1 VHHVRVAVTFVCLSL
16 LACTQTAVV
25 ANSDEP
31 PKSESQKALLNPSG
45 PDITVNQARL
55 QASVQVLTN
64 QTISREEIED
74 GCAVGGTTNRTLIR
88 FDVETPNRG
97 PGHLSVGD
105 PTCRST
111 DPSASCANVDC
122 DVAPSCCSGGRHV
135 CTVPNSPELG
145 RGFEYNSAHR
155 HIHFRSFAQY
165 RLLTPTGTIAAQGHK
180 QSFCLMDM
188 LDVTPG
194 SCTRRFGCGNQGI
207 SAGCADLYSASLP
220 CGFVDVTGVAGGDY
234 QLEVVMDP
242 EDVINESNEANN
254 RVLVNVRVPDNGGPP
269 PDAGQPLHQLF
280 LVRDGVGDVVQATQY
295 YRTVLPGTD
304 LSTYTF
310 DRWKTD
316 NLGTRPVVSGLYRNV
331 AELGFWREMTCT
343 ATVGRGAGG
352 CFVTNWNEVDDRE
365 RGVAN
370 LGTVAMNISPDGF
383 TRFFVFSPQGV
394 LQPFAILDSEGE
406 KFVPQTCT
414 SCHSGAYQPQRGPD
428 LGSVFREFEP
438 SQFQPRP
445 GITVAAAEAEWFALN
460 QAVRSANAALRGEA
474 QGAPFGLDHAKVVI
488 AQYIDEMYPTGAAPA
503 VSVHDPGHVPA
514 SWRQGVSGA
523 ALDARIAVFTKLT
536 NVYCQTCHRINS
548 VDFSNYAQWS
558 LLSAQSDGRP
568 LIRRYITVDA
578 NDPNRTALAF
588 MPQSK
593 LAFEILQNDAEALIA
608 LDGWLQTPANSP
620 PQVAVTGASGD
631 LRSGATASLSAAA
644 TDADGDPVTLQWE
657 VASGPAVT
665 FLPSATA
672 ADVTFVAPNVT
683 APQALSVRVR
693 ASDGRGGSSE
703 ALVAFTLQPFQPEGR
718 LVLTAAPGLTIPDN
732 NTTGVSSTL
741 NVTDPRSIRDLK
753 VSFDITHTYIGDLR
767 VTLRAPGFTKVLHA
781 NTGREADD
789 LHVTIEVPEAAGKP
803 LAGAWTLAV
812 VDSAS
817 IDVGRL
823 DAWKLDFGVTE
834 PMPGGPPLANAGPDR
849 TANAGAL
856 VELDGSGSSD
866 PDGDALS
873 FRWTGPAAIAL
884 TGADTARPRFTAPAL
899 PQNLDFTL
907 TVTDPSGRSA
917 TDTVRVAVQAPPPPM
932 GKLLIAE
939 VMVNPTG
946 TDADRE
952 WVKLYNGTGG
962 TVDLAQY
969 ALGFGG
975 DPAWGSTGSN
985 QGGTVQLAGL
995 LPSGKCLLVGG
1006 PLSSVENGFP
1016 SFTLGE
1022 SYGVVMPRRFA
1033 GYGLQNPA
1041 TAAPDA
1047 VALFDVPA
1055 AQVRQSTSPSD
1066 IVVYHSTTVTP
1077 PASPFRGVTAATAPV
1092 NLITGFDGAVGRSF
1106 RRVRVGQWEVSGRS
1120 GGTDGVAP
1128 TPNTCST
1135 ILP

>member
-1 VHHVRVAVTFVCLSL
+1 MHHLRVVALACLAL
-16 LACTQTAVV
+16 GCTQTAVV
-25 ANSDEP
+25 SSGQDEKP
-31 PKSESQKALLNPSG
+31 STVSSKALLNASG
-45 PDITVNQARL
+45 PDITVNAARL

-64 QTISREEIED
+64 QTISQQEIED

-88 FDVETPNRG
+88 FDVETPNHG
-97 PGHLSVGD
+97 PGNLSVGD

-111 DPSASCANVDC
+111 DTSASCANVDC
-122 DVAPSCCSGGRHV
+122 DIAPMCCSGGRHV
-135 CTVPNSPELG
+135 CTVPGNPELG

-165 RLLTPTGTIAAQGHK
+165 RLLTPTGSIAAQGHK

-194 SCTRRFGCGNQGI
+194 SCTRRFACGNQGI

-220 CGFVDVTGVAGGDY
+220 CGFVDVTGVPGGDY

-242 EDVINESNEANN
+242 EDVINESNEVNN
-254 RVLVNVRVPDNGGPP
+254 KVLVSVRVPDNGGPP
-269 PDAGQPLHQLF
+269 PPPPPAHQHF

-304 LSTYTF
+304 ITTYTLA
-310 DRWKTD
+310 RWKQD
-316 NLGTRPVVSGLYRNV
+316 NLGQRPTVTGLYRNV

-343 ATVGRGAGG
+343 STLERGAGG
-352 CFVTNWNEVDDRE
+352 CFVTNWNEVDDRD

-370 LGTVAMNISPDGF
+370 LGTVAMNISPEGF

-406 KFVPQTCT
+406 KFVPQLCT

-445 GITVAAAEAEWFALN
+445 GVTAAAAQAEWFALN
-460 QAVRSANAALRGEA
+460 QAIRSANAALRGEA
-474 QGAPFGLDHAKVVI
+474 QGAPFGLDHSKAVI
-488 AQYIDEMYPTGAAPA
+488 AQYLDEMYPTGAAPA
-503 VSVHDPGHVPA
+503 VSVHDPAHVPA
-514 SWRQGVSGA
+514 SWKQGVTGP
-523 ALDARIAVFTKLT
+523 ALDARIAVFTKLA

-558 LLSAQSDGRP
+558 LLQAQSGGRP
-568 LIRRYITVDA
+568 LIRRYITVDPA
-578 NDPNRTALAF
+578 DPDRTSLAF

-608 LDGWLQTPANSP
+608 LDGWLQTPSNSP
-620 PQVAVTGASGD
+620 PLVTAMGASGD
-631 LRSGATASLSAAA
+631 VRSGATVTLHAIAN
-644 TDADGDPVTLQWE
+644 DVDGDPLSLQWE

-665 FLPSATA
+665 FSPSTTA

-683 APQALSVRVR
+683 APAPLVVRVR
-693 ASDGRGGSSE
+693 ASDGRGGTAE
-703 ALVAFTLQPFQPEGR
+703 ATVSLTVQPFQQVGR
-718 LVLTAAPGLTIPDN
+718 LVVTAAPGLTIPDN
-732 NTTGVSSTL
+732 DATGVRSTL
-741 NVTDPRSIRDLK
+741 DVSDPRSIVDLK

-767 VTLRAPGFTKVLHA
+767 VTLVAPGFTRVLHA
-781 NTGREADD
+781 NAGREADN
-789 LHVTIEVPEAAGKP
+789 LHVTIDVPEAAGQP
-803 LAGAWTLAV
+803 LAGAWALAV
-812 VDSAS
+812 VDSAA
-817 IDVGRL
+817 IDVGTL
-823 DAWKLDFGVTE
+823 DAWKLDFGVNE
-834 PMPGGPPLANAGPDR
+834 PVPGGPPLANAGADR
-849 TANAGAL
+849 TATTGAS

-866 PDGDALS
+866 PDGDALTFS
-873 FRWTGPAAIAL
+873 WAGPVAL
-884 TGADTARPRFTAPAL
+884 TGADTARPSFTAPATA
-899 PQNLDFTL
+899 QSLDFTL

-932 GKLLIAE
+932 GRLLIAE
-939 VMVNPTG
+939 LMVNPTG

-952 WVKLYNGTGG
+952 WVKLYNGTSGAI
-962 TVDLAQY
+962 DLSQY

-975 DPAWGSTGSN
+975 DPAWGSGGSA
-985 QGGTVQLAGL
+985 QGGTFALAGT
-995 LPSGKCLLVGG
+995 LPPGKCVLVGG

-1016 SFTLGE
+1016 SFTLGPT
-1022 SYGVVMPRRFA
+1022 YGLTIARRFT

-1047 VALFDVPA
+1047 VALFAVPA
-1055 AQVRQSTSPSD
+1055 AQVRQTTAPID

-1077 PASPFRGVTAATAPV
+1077 PASPYRGVPPAATASV
-1092 NLITGFDGAVGRSF
+1092 NLITSFDGAAGRSF
-1106 RRVRVGQWEVSGRS
+1106 RRVRVGQWEVSGKS

-1128 TPNTCST
+1128 TPNGCTP